1 MQIAFGYQAA
11 GLLRPNGNL
20 SYRHARQ
27 EDPHFASVVAC

>member
-11 GLLRPNGNL
+11 GLLRPNGDL

-27 EDPHFASVVAC
+27 EDPHFASAAAC